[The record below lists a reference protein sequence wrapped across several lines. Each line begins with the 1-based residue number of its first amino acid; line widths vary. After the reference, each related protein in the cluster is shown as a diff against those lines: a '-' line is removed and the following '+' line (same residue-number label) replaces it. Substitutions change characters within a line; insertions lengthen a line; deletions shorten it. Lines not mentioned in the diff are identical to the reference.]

1 MTNSLVKRVLATI
14 LMFNTALLGFPTTA
28 LASPISTQT
37 LIQLEARQAKIDGL
51 QALLLRDDI
60 QQSLISLGVA
70 PQDAQQRVATLTDEE
85 LTALEQQLDSLP
97 AGGDLL
103 AVVGVVFV
111 VLIILDLVGV
121 TNVFT
126 SITKI

>member
-1 MTNSLVKRVLATI
+1 MTDSKVKRVLATI
-14 LMFNTALLGFPTTA
+14 LMFHTALLGFPVTA
-28 LASPISTQT
+28 FASPISTQT
-37 LIQLEARQAKIDGL
+37 LIQLEARQAKIDEL

-126 SITKI
+126 SITKR